1 MSNKSEFIVVLNM
14 ILVWTTVSD
23 SMKTSGTSTTFAEVV
38 IVASG
43 WFSGGR
49 LYIKRR
55 DYVYVSMKTLNIH
68 NIQGRPEH
76 RTVVSMVTY
85 FVASRARFLR

>member
-1 MSNKSEFIVVLNM
+1 M
-14 ILVWTTVSD
+14 ILWTTVAC
-23 SMKTSGTSTTFAEVV
+23 MKTSGTSTAFAEVV

-43 WFSGGR
+43 WFSGES
-49 LYIKRR
+49 LYLHLEEGSR
-55 DYVYVSMKTLNIH
+55 VCQHVVSMKTLNIH